1 MPIFLSMPICS
12 KISHLHPPGK
22 EIWKESLMQSRFPYD
37 NGILFEQ
44 GEDSDQKWA
53 FRWFMLVSFLIHVG
67 VLLLFIKNPAVRDAL
82 EEMLQ
87 PQQKPLTAA
96 QLKKQAQEKKPVF
109 IDLLDPSKVPL
120 ADQSVAP
127 PLPKGYSLSGKLNA
141 PNRMERKASPSAPE
155 ERPSPAVKQMAPVP
169 ESAPLPVSRPQKA
182 RSSDLPGFRKVKKS
196 QSSHRKERTARKSR
210 TVHKKQKPRKVA
222 ESKPVP
228 KMLPSP
234 SKSPAQT
241 TISRSQMQQILSQAS
256 LGTPFTHHLNL
267 AQDLAPAYSD
277 RSNELNR
284 IAANLEDETYSSYI
298 KRIQERFETIGEY
311 PQEAQQRGITG
322 RSLVTFTINEDGTLA
337 MARLTQSSGSR
348 ILDEEALRIVRVAAP
363 YIPLPKSFHKQQLIL
378 TWAFIFY
385 NGGFHVIQ

>member
-1 MPIFLSMPICS
+1 
-12 KISHLHPPGK
+12 
-22 EIWKESLMQSRFPYD
+22 MQSRFPYD
-37 NGILFEQ
+37 NGILFDQ

-53 FRWFMLVSFLIHVG
+53 LRWFLLVSFLIHVG
-67 VLLLFIKNPAVRDAL
+67 LLLLFLKNPAVRNAL

-87 PQQKPLTAA
+87 PHQKPLTAA
-96 QLKKQAQEKKPVF
+96 QLKKQALEKKPVF

-120 ADQSVAP
+120 ADQSSAP
-127 PLPKGYSLSGKLNA
+127 PLPKGYSLSGKLNS
-141 PNRMERKASPSAPE
+141 PNRIERKAAPSSPE
-155 ERPSPAVKQMAPVP
+155 EQPSPVVHQTVPVP
-169 ESAPLPVSRPQKA
+169 ESAPLPVSKPHKA

-196 QSSHRKERTARKSR
+196 QSHHQRERTARKAR
-210 TVHKKQKPRKVA
+210 TEHKKLKSRHVA
-222 ESKPVP
+222 QTRPVP
-228 KMLPSP
+228 KTSPSH

-241 TISRSQMQQILSQAS
+241 TISKSQMRQILSQAS
-256 LGTPFTHHLNL
+256 LGTPFTRHLNL

-277 RSNELNR
+277 QSNELNR

-322 RSLVTFTINEDGTLA
+322 RALVTFTINKDGTLA
-337 MARLTQSSGSR
+337 MAHLTQSSGSR

-363 YIPLPKSFHKQQLIL
+363 YIPLPKSFHKQELIL